1 MDQQHLGCIRAP
13 KYGHKDG
20 PLSLCQSH
28 KRVGMYTNRNGKLL
42 IATREGSGE
51 LLFVIRGRVFVDLR
65 RLRVRLT
72 CTDLLYAD

>member
-1 MDQQHLGCIRAP
+1 MVGRLDVENLMDQQHPGCIRTP

-51 LLFVIRGRVFVDLR
+51 LLFALRGAFLWITVAY
-65 RLRVRLT
+65 
-72 CTDLLYAD
+72 CSA